1 MSIQNHLDLLGRP
14 VRDKVSGFTGTVTS
28 ICFDLFGCVQ
38 AVVAPSSEG
47 HHEVR
52 TGAWFDVSRLQTTGE
67 AVMNAPDFMGDNAQA
82 RGEQGAADK
91 PAGRY

>member
-47 HHEVR
+47 HH
-52 TGAWFDVSRLQTTGE
+52 
-67 AVMNAPDFMGDNAQA
+67 
-82 RGEQGAADK
+82 GEQGAADK